1 MNGIIGF
8 KKLRV
13 DCIIGILPHER
24 VQEQTLFVDIKVRH
38 DFSACIKDDHI
49 DATIDYV
56 RMAELVTETA
66 VTGKYGLIE
75 TYAAAVIERLF
86 ETFPIS
92 WAWIHI
98 EKPVA
103 LPAAACSMVE
113 LERTR

>member
-49 DATIDYV
+49 DATMITLPFV
-56 RMAELVTETA
+56 EFSWISEFHTIEMS
-66 VTGKYGLIE
+66 LIWMTSRDRE
-75 TYAAAVIERLF
+75 
-86 ETFPIS
+86 
-92 WAWIHI
+92 
-98 EKPVA
+98 
-103 LPAAACSMVE
+103 
-113 LERTR
+113 